1 MRFRRDSRHEKGYR
15 NHEKEPV
22 RNEEYISEMK
32 NTLEG
37 IKSSLDGAE
46 DLTSDLEDKVEN
58 RSKKKK

>member
-1 MRFRRDSRHEKGYR
+1 
-15 NHEKEPV
+15 
-22 RNEEYISEMK
+22 MK